1 VIGIIVAVVA
11 AIEVWMMRHGGRL
24 MASR

>member
-24 MASR
+24 MSSR